1 MTNLNRLMQ
10 VLPSSKMKVFLKNSL
25 KCYDKLQD
33 SPLKL
38 PHICSQ
44 TRGELGFNLK
54 VSSQGLTIAFLSSGS
69 STCPKITSIS
79 IGGLLS

>member
-44 TRGELGFNLK
+44 TRGELGFNLR
-54 VSSQGLTIAFLSSGS
+54 
-69 STCPKITSIS
+69 
-79 IGGLLS
+79 